1 MAATLA
7 AYAPPASSA
16 ASSSAA
22 SSIAMPA
29 DKPPKAK
36 QQPEKKQVV
45 FKDKKEAM
53 EAFKNLLRE
62 KNVPSTA
69 NWETALKMISK
80 DSRYEYLSKLT
91 EKKQAFNAYK
101 IQRQKD
107 EKEEQRLRL
116 KKAKEDFE
124 EFLMNNERITSS
136 LKYYR

>member
-7 AYAPPASSA
+7 AYAPTSAPEQPAISA
-16 ASSSAA
+16 T
-22 SSIAMPA
+22 M
-29 DKPPKAK
+29 
-36 QQPEKKQVV
+36 PEKAPKFPGGGRVNENKQVV

-53 EAFKNLLRE
+53 DAFKNLLRE

-69 NWETALKMISK
+69 NWEMALKLISK

-101 IQRQKD
+101 IQRQKE

-116 KKAKEDFE
+116 KKNKEDYE
-124 EFLMNNERITSS
+124 DFLMNNDRITSS
-136 LKYYR
+136 VKYYK